1 MSLAHDERLHTGNG
15 AAQETLTVRC
25 MTCGTTFTATGSV
38 STCQACGGLLDAV
51 ITPRAG
57 LTRDSIGSG
66 ASRHLQMSGVWRYR
80 HLLPAIPDAAVITRG
95 EGNTPIY
102 TDERVASYAGIAS
115 FGLKHEGQN
124 PTASF
129 KDRGMTVGV
138 SHAVSVG
145 AKIVACAS
153 TGNTSASL
161 ASYAAAA
168 QLAALVLIPEGKISA
183 GKLSQTIA
191 HGARVVQVE
200 GDFDAA
206 LKLLRELTEQYPV
219 YLVNSVNPF
228 RLEGQKTTIFEMF
241 DQLDWEL
248 PDVVA
253 LPGGNLGNTAAFG
266 KALIELKEFGLIE
279 RVPRLVTVQAAG
291 AAPFYNYFES
301 GFDRYEPVQAETIAT
316 AIKIGNP
323 ASVER
328 ARRSIQFTDGLVAS
342 VTDEEILDAKAVID
356 AAGIGCE
363 PASAATLAGVRKLV
377 QAGALFAD
385 TRAVGILTGHVLKD
399 AEAVVRYHLDDV
411 DGAARPMANRPV
423 SIPAT
428 MKALVQVLDDALHG

>member
-1 MSLAHDERLHTGNG
+1 MSLAQESRSG
-15 AAQETLTVRC
+15 ASGRDAREQLVVRC
-25 MTCGTTFTATGSV
+25 MSCGASFPGDRSLSQCPT
-38 STCQACGGLLDAV
+38 CGGLLDAV
-51 ITPRAG
+51 VTTTGLDRAS
-57 LTRDSIGSG
+57 LSAG
-66 ASRHLQMSGVWRYR
+66 ASRHLLRSGVWRYR
-80 HLLPAIPDAAVITRG
+80 AMLPPIPDSAVVTRG

-102 TDERVASYAGIAS
+102 EDDRIAEYAGIAS

-138 SHAVSVG
+138 SHAVAVG

-168 QLAALVLIPEGKISA
+168 RLASLVLIPDGKIST

-200 GDFDAA
+200 GDFDVA
-206 LKLLRELTEQYPV
+206 LTLLRQLTEQYPV

-228 RLEGQKTTIFEMF
+228 RLEGQKTTIFEML
-241 DQLDWEL
+241 DQLDWMI
-248 PDVVA
+248 PDVIA
-253 LPGGNLGNTAAFG
+253 LPGGNLGNTSAFG
-266 KALIELKEFGLIE
+266 KALIELHGAGLID

-291 AAPFYNYFES
+291 AAPFAGYFAR
-301 GFDRYEPVQAETIAT
+301 GFQKWEPVQAETVAT

-323 ASVER
+323 ASVAR
-328 ARRSIQFTDGLVAS
+328 ARRAIEFTNGIVTS
-342 VTDEEILDAKAVID
+342 VTDDEILDAKAVID
-356 AAGIGCE
+356 RAGIGCE

-377 QAGALFAD
+377 AAGELPAD
-385 TRAVGILTGHVLKD
+385 TRAVGVLTGHVLKD
-399 AEAVVRYHLDDV
+399 SDAVVRYHLDDV
-411 DGAARPMANRPV
+411 DGQARPLANRPV

-428 MKALVQVLDDALHG
+428 MQALERVLDDALHG